1 MVVQRT
7 FDSPIYYTLEMG
19 MEDSYFLC
27 KMDEGQHINIKMIDG
42 LCSEDVFKD
51 MVLEDVRK
59 SEDCLDDLG
68 LELND

>member
-1 MVVQRT
+1 MGNGQR
-7 FDSPIYYTLEMG
+7 S
-19 MEDSYFLC
+19 
-27 KMDEGQHINIKMIDG
+27 NIKMIEK
-42 LCSEDVFKD
+42 LCSEDAFKN

>member
-1 MVVQRT
+1 
-7 FDSPIYYTLEMG
+7 

-59 SEDCLDDLG
+59 SKDCLDDLG